1 MERPIRVT
9 IAGREYVLR
18 GEDEEQVLRSAQEVE
33 QQWKLLQGQVPEQS
47 TATMAILVALNL
59 AEQYHRLRRQA
70 EVDLHYV
77 RESLDRMVAY
87 VEEQLSALGVGVER
101 PGESLTTDDAHSSA
115 VSRLVVGGQRR
126 ANCKH
131 TSQKGDRLCLWI
143 AGLPA

>member
-87 VEEQLSALGVGVER
+87 VEEQLSALGAGVER
-101 PGESLTTDDAHSSA
+101 PENL
-115 VSRLVVGGQRR
+115 
-126 ANCKH
+126 
-131 TSQKGDRLCLWI
+131 
-143 AGLPA
+143 